1 LGPTLAAWLALAA
14 GLGSTVV
21 CVTAAGA
28 TAVLAT
34 AAATP
39 AAAPTA
45 AASADPAPEIGVER
59 LGEKVIIVTDGG
71 MGSQLA
77 VNAKNGIVVFDTG
90 WCSRI
95 ARALRGKIEQEFG
108 RRDFAAVVLTNQ
120 RLDYVGGGGAYE
132 GVPVIAH
139 ARTAGALARQQ
150 ADLRPHLQP
159 LVDMWRWKEGA
170 ARQRLAGYAPGSPEA
185 RRDENW
191 ANVCQQMADDLSG
204 DYALTTPTRT
214 FDDRLSLDLGDMTLV
229 LHYFGVGARG
239 EAGLVARIPE
249 LGLLLFGRLLFH
261 EQHTLPYLKVPP
273 WRDLNV
279 PHTLALLDEIL
290 ADEARIATVVVTSG
304 PWPLDEI
311 KARRRY
317 LGELWEAAREA
328 AARGATL
335 AQAEEELSVDPRFA
349 YLKEWP
355 VWQRQGAEWCGEEH
369 QANVERFWGQF
380 QAYAAREIFRAFR
393 GGGVRTG
400 LAKYDELADGK
411 GGAFIVDYSSFDSLA
426 EALFYDGY
434 EEAADAVARRNAQRF
449 PDAWP
454 VQLRLG
460 ERLRAV
466 GDGAGALAAFRQVL
480 ALDPENVKAKQ
491 RIEELEKR

>member
-1 LGPTLAAWLALAA
+1 MIAKSREEVRDRRAEVARLALA
-14 GLGSTVV
+14 G
-21 CVTAAGA
+21 C
-28 TAVLAT
+28 LALT
-34 AAATP
+34 LSAIAIQSAAAP
-39 AAAPTA
+39 AAAPP
-45 AASADPAPEIGVER
+45 DPGPEIGVER

-120 RLDYVGGGGAYE
+120 RLDIVGGGGAYE

-139 ARTAGALARQQ
+139 ARTAGVLARQQ

-159 LVDMWRWKEGA
+159 LVEMWRWKEGA
-170 ARQRLAGYAPGSPEA
+170 ARRRLAGYAPGSPEA

-191 ANVCQQMADDLSG
+191 ANTCQRMADDLSG
-204 DYALTTPTRT
+204 DYALTVPTRT

-261 EQHTLPYLKVPP
+261 EQHMLPYLNARP
-273 WRDLNV
+273 WQDLNV

-290 ADEARIATVVVTSG
+290 ADEARVATVVVTSG

-317 LGELWEAAREA
+317 LGELWDGAREA
-328 AARGATL
+328 AACGATL
-335 AQAEEELSVDPRFA
+335 AQAEEELSVEARFV

-355 VWQRQGAEWCGEEH
+355 VWQRQGAEWCAEEH

-380 QAYAAREIFRAFR
+380 QNYAAREIFRAFR
-393 GGGVRTG
+393 GGGVEAG
-400 LAKYDELADGK
+400 LAKYDELADKKAAGL
-411 GGAFIVDYSSFDSLA
+411 IVDDASFDSLA

-434 EEAADAVARRNAQRF
+434 VEAADAVARRNVQRF

-460 ERLRAV
+460 ERLRAG
-466 GDGAGALAAFRQVL
+466 GDAAGALAAYRKVL
-480 ALDPENVKAKQ
+480 ALDPENIKAKQ
-491 RIEELEKR
+491 RVEELEKR